1 MPQLPRH
8 LLQHIR
14 RWAVP
19 VALACVVGGLQYQL
33 WLGSSSLPRNDEMR
47 EQLAQQQL
55 LNRQSKLANQQLEAE
70 IADLQ
75 DGLNMVEERARME
88 LGLVKPNE
96 IMVQVLR

>member
-1 MPQLPRH
+1 MPKLPTASLKH
-8 LLQHIR
+8 AK

-19 VALACVVGGLQYQL
+19 VVLACAVAGLQYQL
-33 WLGSSSLPRNDEMR
+33 WWGNSSHPRNEEMR
-47 EQLAQQQL
+47 AKLAQQSE
-55 LNRQSKLANQQLEAE
+55 LNAQSKLANQQLEAE

-96 IMVQVLR
+96 IMVQVQR